1 MFKITRLVLVLAFVL
16 TIAALTGCAHPIGH
30 FTVVSDKNVS
40 GLDAITTNVGS
51 GSTKVAGESC
61 RDFVLFIPVSSPRD
75 LDEAFANAI
84 QKSPGANA
92 LSDVTVKGDGLF
104 TLFFNKQCFSVEG
117 TPIKLG
123 K

>member
-1 MFKITRLVLVLAFVL
+1 MLKLTLLVFVSM
-16 TIAALTGCAHPIGH
+16 TAALTGCAHSIGH
-30 FTVVSDKNVS
+30 FTVISDKNVS

-51 GSTKVAGESC
+51 SSTKVSGESC
-61 RDFVLFIPVSSPRD
+61 RDFVLFIPVSSARD
-75 LDEAFANAI
+75 LDEAVAEAI
-84 QKSPGANA
+84 QKAPGANA
-92 LSDVTVKGDGLF
+92 LSNVTVKRDGLF